1 MNNLQIGVMG
11 SAADLNYSKNTESIA
26 AKLGTQI
33 AESGN
38 TLIFGAEKDYDS
50 LSTIA
55 NRSAKQAGGITVGI
69 TYGKKTPV
77 WDTPTVLIATGVDRG
92 GGREFS
98 LVLSCDVII
107 CIGGGSG
114 TLTEMLIAYQA
125 NIPIVVIDN
134 TGGWS
139 QQLANSYLDNRKRLR
154 IELAST
160 PEKAVEMAIKLAR
173 SPQQ

>member
-69 TYGKKTPV
+69 TYGKKHP
-77 WDTPTVLIATGVDRG
+77 
-92 GGREFS
+92 
-98 LVLSCDVII
+98 
-107 CIGGGSG
+107 SG
-114 TLTEMLIAYQA
+114 IHRPY
-125 NIPIVVIDN
+125 
-134 TGGWS
+134 
-139 QQLANSYLDNRKRLR
+139 
-154 IELAST
+154 
-160 PEKAVEMAIKLAR
+160 
-173 SPQQ
+173 